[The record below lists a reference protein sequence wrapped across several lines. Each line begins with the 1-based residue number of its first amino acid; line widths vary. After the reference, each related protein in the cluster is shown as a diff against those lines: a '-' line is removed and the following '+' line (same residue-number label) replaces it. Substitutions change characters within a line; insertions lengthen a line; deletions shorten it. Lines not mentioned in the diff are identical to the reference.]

1 MSARLL
7 SIAALS
13 TCVLLVA
20 NNSTRRFSVVHD
32 LSTLPNSQTKKL
44 FRQLT
49 PQGVAHLRSPLDAL
63 DDMEAREDARTTY
76 AREAQELYAATDDR
90 LVWSAWTEERI
101 REAMNGDETLRVSLR
116 KPIPAWILYE
126 TAVIQKDGEVYFLKD
141 IYGNDAALDSALQLK
156 GHHS

>member
-32 LSTLPNSQTKKL
+32 LSLPNSQTKKL

-63 DDMEAREDARTTY
+63 DDMEAREGARTTY

-126 TAVIQKDGEVYFLKD
+126 TAVVQKDGEVYFLKD
-141 IYGNDAALDSALQLK
+141 IYGNDAAHDSALQLK